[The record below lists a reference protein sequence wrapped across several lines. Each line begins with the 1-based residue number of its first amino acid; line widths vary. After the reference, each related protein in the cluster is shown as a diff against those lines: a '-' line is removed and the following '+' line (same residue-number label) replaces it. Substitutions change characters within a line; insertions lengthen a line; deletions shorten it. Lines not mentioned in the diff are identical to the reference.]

1 MLTSIKAIIK
11 QFHLLEKIYSIIG
24 IAFFSVLAS
33 FAYQHKPLNIDILVT
48 CSLQTYV
55 HLEIFMRTISF
66 LGDNF
71 FVAVAIVLTFT
82 SLLHFVKQS
91 LEAKLLLFI
100 TAVGQLTNAIIKLLI
115 ARPRPAGEAC
125 VQVLVSEQTLSF
137 PSGHVMHYV
146 CLYGFLC
153 FIIYKKVN
161 NLPLKIVLMLLPAFL
176 VLSVGASRIYLGA
189 HWFTDVTAG
198 YLLSSILLIFT
209 INFYHHAKKQVAQP
223 T

>member
-1 MLTSIKAIIK
+1 MLTSIKVIISR
-11 QFHLLEKIYSIIG
+11 FHLIEKVYVLLG
-24 IAFFSVLAS
+24 ICVFFILAS
-33 FAYQHKPLNIDILVT
+33 FAYKHKPLNIDILVT
-48 CSLQTYV
+48 CSLQAYT

-100 TAVGQLTNAIIKLLI
+100 TAVGQSTNAIIKLLI

-153 FIIYKKVN
+153 FVIYKKIN
-161 NLPLKIVLMLLPAFL
+161 NLPLKIILMLLPAFL
-176 VLSVGASRIYLGA
+176 VLSIGASRIYLGA

-209 INFYHHAKKQVAQP
+209 INFYHHIKKAG
-223 T
+223 

>member
-1 MLTSIKAIIK
+1 MLTSIKAIISRL
-11 QFHLLEKIYSIIG
+11 HLIEKIYVLLG

-48 CSLQTYV
+48 CSLQAYTY
-55 HLEIFMRTISF
+55 LESFMRAISL

-82 SLLHFVKQS
+82 ALLHFVKQS

-100 TAVGQLTNAIIKLLI
+100 TAIGQSTNAIIKLLI

-125 VQVLVSEQTLSF
+125 VQVLVNEQTLSF

-153 FIIYKKVN
+153 FVIYKKIN
-161 NLPLKIVLMLLPAFL
+161 NLPLKIILMVLPAFL
-176 VLSVGASRIYLGA
+176 VLSIGASRIYLGA

-209 INFYHHAKKQVAQP
+209 INFYYHIKKAG
-223 T
+223 

>member
-1 MLTSIKAIIK
+1 MLTSIKAIISRL
-11 QFHLLEKIYSIIG
+11 HLIEKIYVLLG

-48 CSLQTYV
+48 CSLQAYTY
-55 HLEIFMRTISF
+55 LESFMRVISL

-71 FVAVAIVLTFT
+71 FVAVAIVLIFT
-82 SLLHFVKQS
+82 ALLHFVKQS

-100 TAVGQLTNAIIKLLI
+100 TAVGQSTNAIIKLLI

-153 FIIYKKVN
+153 FVIYKKIN
-161 NLPLKIVLMLLPAFL
+161 NLPLKIILMLLPAFL
-176 VLSVGASRIYLGA
+176 VLSIGASRIYLGA

-209 INFYHHAKKQVAQP
+209 INFYHHIKNEHVR
-223 T
+223 